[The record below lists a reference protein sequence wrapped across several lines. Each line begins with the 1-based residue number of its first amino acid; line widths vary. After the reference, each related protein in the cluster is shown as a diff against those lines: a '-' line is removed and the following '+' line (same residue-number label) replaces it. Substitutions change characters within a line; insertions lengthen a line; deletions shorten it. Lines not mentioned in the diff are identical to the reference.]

1 MANQECKLDENMRT
15 KIQQVLDEKIRP
27 MLQMDGGDVDFV
39 DFTEDGTAKLR
50 LTGGCSGCPMAGL
63 TMTMTVERILKE
75 TVPEV
80 KRVQPVD

>member
-1 MANQECKLDENMRT
+1 MDENIKT

-27 MLQMDGGDVDFV
+27 MLQMDGGDVELV
-39 DFTEDGTAKLR
+39 DFGDDGVAKLR

-63 TMTMTVERILKE
+63 TMAMTVERILKE
-75 TVPEV
+75 NLTEV